1 MTESHNILIT
11 GTSGYL
17 GGTLLARWTSASLT
31 GYDKLFALV
40 RTGAQREQVKQYGA
54 EPLTFSPRD
63 EQAVRNVV
71 IQNRITIVFYLI
83 DAFESVGQEN
93 FIKALGEVKSQTG
106 LDVHLLHTSGA
117 KIFSGLAGAPT
128 DSPLLDTDPRLYE
141 IQKAQE
147 PPISF
152 MQKPVETNTRVIDLA
167 QANGVKSYV
176 FAPCIVYGR
185 GEGFG
190 NPISIQTV
198 DIVKAA
204 SAAGQVY
211 SVTPGRP
218 VSDEYL
224 LRNVDKSLPH
234 LETWPVCH
242 VIDNTSLYLQIL
254 RSILNGEKP
263 EYGKNGYYLAASGSV
278 TWDDLYE
285 AMAKA
290 LKVRNVITDERVV
303 PADETALGKMA
314 HGLGTESSL
323 VQMRLAGKCTFT
335 AKHGAQLGWKPQ
347 FPPEHIL
354 EAADDEVELIL
365 QTLRSDASSGDKP
378 WYKKE

>member
-1 MTESHNILIT
+1 MTGSHNILIT
-11 GTSGYL
+11 GASGYL
-17 GGTLLARWTSASLT
+17 GGTLLARWASAGLT
-31 GYDKLFALV
+31 GYDRLFALV
-40 RTGAQREQVKQYGA
+40 RTDAQREQIKKYGA
-54 EPLTFSPRD
+54 EPLTFSSRD
-63 EQAVRNVV
+63 EQAVRDAVV
-71 IQNRITIVFYLI
+71 QNRITIVFYLI

-128 DSPLLDTDPRLYE
+128 DSPLLDTDPGLYD

-152 MQKPVETNTRVIDLA
+152 MK
-167 QANGVKSYV
+167 
-176 FAPCIVYGR
+176 
-185 GEGFG
+185 
-190 NPISIQTV
+190 
-198 DIVKAA
+198 KAGI
-204 SAAGQVY
+204 AAGQVH
-211 SVTPGRP
+211 SVTSGRP
-218 VSDEYL
+218 VRGVFL
-224 LRNVDKSLPH
+224 LKS
-234 LETWPVCH
+234 
-242 VIDNTSLYLQIL
+242 I
-254 RSILNGEKP
+254 EKENP
-263 EYGKNGYYLAASGSV
+263 GYGKNGYYLAASGSV
-278 TWDDLYE
+278 IWDDLYE

-290 LKVRNVITDERVV
+290 LRARNVITDERVT

-314 HGLGTESSL
+314 QGLSTESSL

-335 AKHGAQLGWKPQ
+335 AEHGAQLGWKPQ

-365 QTLRSDASSGDKP
+365 RTISSDASSGDKP

>member
-11 GTSGYL
+11 GASGYL
-17 GGTLLARWTSASLT
+17 GGTLLARWASASLT

-40 RTGAQREQVKQYGA
+40 RTDAQREQVKQYGA

-128 DSPLLDTDPRLYE
+128 DSPLLDTDPKLYE

-185 GEGFG
+185 GEGLG

-204 SAAGQVY
+204 RAAGQVY

-218 VSDEYL
+218 
-224 LRNVDKSLPH
+224 
-234 LETWPVCH
+234 TWPVCH

-285 AMAKA
+285 AIAKA

-347 FPPEHIL
+347 FPPEHIF

-365 QTLRSDASSGDKP
+365 QTLHSDASSGDKP

>member
-11 GTSGYL
+11 GASGYL
-17 GGTLLARWTSASLT
+17 GGTLLARWASASLT

-40 RTGAQREQVKQYGA
+40 RTDAQREQVKQYGA

-63 EQAVRNVV
+63 EQAVRDAV
-71 IQNRITIVFYLI
+71 IQNRVTIVFYLI

-93 FIKALGEVKSQTG
+93 FIKALGDVKSQTG

-204 SAAGQVY
+204 SAASQVH

-218 VSDEYL
+218 I
-224 LRNVDKSLPH
+224 
-234 LETWPVCH
+234 WPVCH

-254 RSILNGEKP
+254 RSILNEETPG
-263 EYGKNGYYLAASGSV
+263 YGKNGYYLAASGSV
-278 TWDDLYE
+278 AWDDLYE

-290 LKVRNVITDERVV
+290 LKARNVITDERVV

-314 HGLGTESSL
+314 QGLGTESSL

-347 FPPEHIL
+347 FPSEHIL

-365 QTLRSDASSGDKP
+365 QTLRSDASSSDKP